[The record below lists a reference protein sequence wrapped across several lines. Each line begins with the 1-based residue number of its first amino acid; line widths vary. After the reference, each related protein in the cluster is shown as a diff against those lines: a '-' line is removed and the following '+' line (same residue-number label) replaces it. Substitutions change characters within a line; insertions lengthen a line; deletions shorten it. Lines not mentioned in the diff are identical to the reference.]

1 MKETLFYMVQAI
13 AISVIFMYLVLA
25 AQFESWTL
33 PVSILMAL
41 PVTIPFG
48 MLSMVLWRT
57 NMDLYGLFGLFML
70 IGIVKK
76 NGILQIDS
84 ANQLRASGLSRREA
98 VLQANRT
105 RLRPILM
112 TTVMLIAAMLPIAFG
127 KGPGAG
133 SRASMAKVI
142 IGGQALSLILA
153 LVVTPVFY
161 EILDSIMEWLR
172 KKGFRLSVKNPK
184 IDAMVGGHL
193 VNES

>member
-1 MKETLFYMVQAI
+1 
-13 AISVIFMYLVLA
+13 
-25 AQFESWTL
+25 
-33 PVSILMAL
+33 
-41 PVTIPFG
+41 
-48 MLSMVLWRT
+48 
-57 NMDLYGLFGLFML
+57 
-70 IGIVKK
+70 
-76 NGILQIDS
+76 
-84 ANQLRASGLSRREA
+84 
-98 VLQANRT
+98 
-105 RLRPILM
+105 M

>member
-1 MKETLFYMVQAI
+1 
-13 AISVIFMYLVLA
+13 
-25 AQFESWTL
+25 
-33 PVSILMAL
+33 MAL